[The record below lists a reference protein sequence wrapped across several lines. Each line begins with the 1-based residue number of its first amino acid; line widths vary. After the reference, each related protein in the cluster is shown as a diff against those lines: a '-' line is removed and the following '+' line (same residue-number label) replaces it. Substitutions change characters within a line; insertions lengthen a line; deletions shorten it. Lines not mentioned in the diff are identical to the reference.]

1 MSLLVIHLALIT
13 LGFYLLLLLFFLFV
27 YLFVLLFVFLSY
39 FFFVCFFFLAKQKKL
54 PVLDITAFFFC
65 IPTHAKK
72 ETRYIFFFNSTVSL
86 TYFHTFIKKKSTNI
100 HIVYPSFRYLVF
112 DLTICGI

>member
-27 YLFVLLFVFLSY
+27 YLFVCFIVCLFVLFFL
-39 FFFVCFFFLAKQKKL
+39 CLFFFLAKQKKL

-72 ETRYIFFFNSTVSL
+72 ETRYIYFFNSTVSDIFP
-86 TYFHTFIKKKSTNI
+86 YIYKKKSTNI

>member
-27 YLFVLLFVFLSY
+27 YLFVFFIVCFLYCLSFCLIFSLFLFCFVF
-39 FFFVCFFFLAKQKKL
+39 CFFWAKQKKL

-86 TYFHTFIKKKSTNI
+86 TYFHTFIKKN
-100 HIVYPSFRYLVF
+100 L
-112 DLTICGI
+112 LTYI